1 MLKILYVQRNQ
12 TAAYSTLTEELKDQ
26 GVIFTDI
33 FTAAKEHSELV
44 EKYFMKDGVKV
55 DEHRLTAL
63 HAALLNGGVFVYVPK
78 NVEIEEPIQAVFV
91 REDDRSCIYS
101 IM

>member
-1 MLKILYVQRNQ
+1 QRDQ
-12 TAAYSTLTEELKDQ
+12 TAAYSTLTEELKSQ

-33 FTAAKEHSELV
+33 QTAAKEHSDLV

-63 HAALLNGGVFVYVPK
+63 NAALLNGGVFVYVPK
-78 NVEIEEPIQAVFV
+78 NVEVQEPL
-91 REDDRSCIYS
+91 
-101 IM
+101 